1 MKKTEPNGG
10 TGARARLGKKRLGRI
25 TFPTSLSAVDMA
37 ILGALLTIA
46 SNQAAA
52 QDSTVK
58 PVRVVPT
65 SPEAVDG
72 EAALKALTEGG
83 SAEVLALSAL
93 AGQMLREMQKH
104 LGTLRFSSVE
114 GKSAGDIDW
123 GADPTVG
130 DWKFSTNLPN
140 FARSIMSEDGDGNN
154 YSDIPEFKGLGLEK
168 NEGGL
173 NDPEAY
179 RVAKADGGAHQTV
192 TDSPDEQRLKAL
204 DDASRDVLE
213 IVRELFKSEVQDVM
227 ARVDP
232 DSLDGT
238 ELAEIDYKEVTAEDV
253 EGLDFLPII
262 AGGGGGGGVSVAAA
276 GGGGGMGGFAIDGYV
291 SGATVFWD
299 INGNFILEAELGEVS
314 TTTGAD
320 GSYFLSGVTAGVGQ
334 IVVLGD
340 GIDTN
345 TGGSVGMMA
354 ASTSVADEGAA
365 MITPLTLMLSQGL
378 SQDSLKQALGL
389 EAGEGIDL
397 RSFDP
402 MATLTAAAGG
412 EADAGRILLQAQ
424 QLFAA
429 INSISNLAAGTSG
442 DQANGI
448 QETVAAIAQAGV
460 ENFIGVAGG
469 DAATITSV
477 ITNVAAATGVT
488 IDAELAASAAS
499 AIKGVNTVI
508 GEYVGN
514 PAQALSTDARAAALV
529 SQNELVS
536 QFKAIA
542 ALPDPVAAKAAVLS
556 KLSGYAD
563 AEAIKTNFVALY
575 RDAIQAQDQAGK
587 GVVAGVDD
595 FTLTVGQ
602 AQTLDLSRL
611 LANDR
616 NLGDGTLKVVAI
628 EPVRLDWSA
637 AIEFARQEEIDEETE
652 EVLDRWFEVDLAG
665 ITGQVA
671 AGALV
676 KLVVNGMQLQVQV
689 EASDLSADPAEL
701 LLNLANKFAAAAPGV
716 MKWLDLSIDEA
727 SGYLKL
733 KGVEGRELETVSL
746 MAARPSSAVSASL
759 VEDGKMLL
767 TLGEEL
773 AGLQTN
779 LKYVVS
785 NGDGQGVG
793 IVRIT
798 ATPQLQTLVLKDDAP
813 SAVDEDG
820 SVVIGDRVGLDGT
833 LSPGVSQAVAIT
845 LTSAAAPFGE
855 DAFGKGD
862 PTGLLLRVAGQDPIE
877 LKLGRA
883 EAITV
888 PDGMTLTETLAQT
901 RVDLPE
907 NYKGAFTFS
916 YRLLSSKGSY
926 VTSQTTDADGV
937 TAVGVAEGD
946 TPTVEFGLGSSES
959 FAPIESDTIIPLV
972 AEPTAEQI
980 FKLRL
985 SGGDVSESRW
995 IEITNLPDGLDKVYV
1010 TFAGK
1015 DAVDVTSQISL
1026 GSLRI
1031 NEPADAVGEA
1041 FEVRIEASDALVDS
1055 SFGLTETPIRVQ
1067 AFNQEVAAGV
1077 TASSQPVEFNFDIGG
1092 AYGLIVLAQ
1101 PLTESL
1107 EDTIATLGGLDV
1119 ASVLDGATVE
1129 ATFVVD
1135 SSFVIS
1141 GPGGDLT
1148 PTSTSEGLST
1158 YVLISSADQSDAA
1171 GPLGFLDGLQLNPPN
1186 NFKTIDGERVA
1197 VAVQVRAR
1205 DPEGGELSLI
1215 EKTLEFTFEPQADA
1229 VTYNLNGA
1237 SVDPGLEDS
1246 GLLLRELFFDA
1257 GIEDAPLAVRGDEAE
1272 NLYYVVRGLPAGTRL
1287 ISAPDEAS
1295 LQDPLFI
1302 QTANAI
1308 GRISGDDLILTPTE
1322 AYYAAL
1328 VMGPNQSLDASQ
1340 ITLFAYSQEPGTA
1353 SVSEYAPAL
1362 GNDVSVQIDA
1372 VADTPVLSLDGQVR
1386 GLVETTG
1393 LAAELVD
1400 KTTISIPASAFLQ
1413 DTDGSES
1420 LWLRVRAVDEGGQAV
1435 AIDGFAFSG
1444 LGAEDGYRD
1453 DAGGAYYLNAAV
1465 VNDLVVTRPELAS
1478 AFKGEFW
1485 VEAIAIEGLSAQTAQ
1500 AAAAFVSANPDSN
1513 LWAASDLNLTGKLA
1527 VEFLRPAKPPVV
1539 TLGDLTYA
1547 EATNKHTLDFNLSVN
1562 PQEGDLVTVLM
1573 TGVPYTA
1580 TSPAKFYALGAD
1592 GAVIKAIGAPA
1603 EVDGV
1608 WVFDYASELASATSI
1623 QMQLPPNYAP
1633 SLGAVFDVTAFA
1645 VDSLGLTNAKS
1656 DLKLSGDISLVDG
1669 FPSGGIPGTAL
1680 DPVII
1685 DTAGDGLALQAGPV
1699 HFDLNADGAPDSLV
1713 WTTANSDDAFL
1724 VIDTDGRLEDALDP
1738 TVEDVKFDGRYLVT
1752 EFLDRDD
1759 NPATGALDDLR
1770 AIAELSGDPT
1780 ILDQGDLEAYA
1791 ASADPA
1797 YDFGAGAR
1805 LWFDRDA
1812 DGVVDVGEMEAI
1824 ENFSLDLRHLTDNVT
1839 RDATGASLA
1848 GGITAGGVS
1857 GSSTSGSLDS
1867 AVLHDVFLPVE
1878 LPDSFTTHA
1887 SIGGVTL
1894 SDVDVVAPEDR
1905 KYFEDNLAGFD
1916 LSTVLSAGISLDEQ
1930 TQAVASSPWVDEFS
1944 QVAWD
1949 AILSGANVLLTV
1961 AAKQSGISFNLSQG
1975 ARLEGQPKDTWL
1987 MLWDPKDPASLEDLK
2002 LFTRDDFSG
2011 ALDLEFRATVVYTEN
2026 LAPASFTVSRDV
2038 SLDITPVS
2046 DRPLFR
2052 AGAALHAVDGE
2063 DNVAASATTGLQES
2077 VEARKFA
2084 LKGITLEASDVGES
2098 TTLTV
2103 NPVSGVGLAEFSA
2116 AKGFKLFAKGEE
2128 VTPQANGS
2136 YVLSGPLTAGD
2147 VWVEVPG
2154 YASGRFGLSLQASSV
2169 DGAADASLVNS
2180 SITFNVAPVAQAPIV
2195 EVALTAGATE
2205 TARGTPLS
2213 VTAQLQDKDGS
2224 EEISSVR
2231 VRLTLDHAP
2240 QTGTGAPTLVTS
2252 GGESVVLVKVG
2263 STGLQYEALLAKS
2276 QFSSIA
2282 ADGTVTLTGTITTP
2296 QYYDGAFTVTASA
2309 TSIERADISKRA
2321 TSAGV
2326 SDQGEVTAVA
2336 QDLDQ
2341 FDVRGTSVV
2350 AGERITLDRLVSAL
2364 STKDTDESV
2373 QLDLSSYATITG
2385 RAAPLLSLYHYQ
2397 NGIWEKV
2404 GEDQTSYRISPI
2416 SYQGLATYAI
2426 ATGDQEPNFGLS
2438 LTAATIDGGSRIVA
2452 TAASTQTESVN
2463 IASTPLYL
2471 PEVASS
2477 TGGTFNPSAITMQE
2491 GGTGFLDLGVLVGN
2505 RLNPSS
2511 AEVTIT
2517 GLEGFNLTA
2526 ISTGQ
2531 QLTGVGGTFTFSAG
2545 LLSKGLQLSTTAPDF
2560 IGSISYSVSAR
2571 TNYLVNGQ
2579 ASSKESAVTTGQFD
2593 VTPVTDGVTFVAPQ
2607 AGVEDVTTWSLTDI
2621 VRLQD
2626 ARETVESVTILAN
2639 DSVEYSL
2646 DGVNFVPLNGTQAF
2660 STEEWPNV
2668 TLRTAENFSGSAQI
2682 SLGVVSQDLGDGVNP
2697 ANVGE
2702 RVTQVFSTTLAV
2714 TGVSDDP
2721 TLLSASEDLLQ
2732 IFTDSGRTDLLT
2744 EAVEVDPASEQGAR
2758 FYLSLGSFAASDA
2771 SESASLVL
2779 AGRAIVEGAALH
2791 VPAVSSFATVYEAVE
2806 STTQPGR
2813 YEITIPGDGAS
2824 FASLDGTLVL
2834 PNNPS
2839 LIGRGDITA
2848 YAATTDGTAGTNY
2861 SAFDK
2866 DAIEIQSSGLPE
2878 APIIAPGFGT
2888 EMAAQIVEL
2897 LESQSA
2903 GGNAELIGPIDRLIR
2918 APAMSQGQVLEIF
2931 KLHDSPAML
2940 TFVDGSGDPIGE
2952 LFEVNRTDGAA
2963 GVLEGIRLTYDEV
2976 QGAYV
2981 KLTNIEGSW
2990 GWDDLSARVGAV
3002 DGYVDGLESSGV
3014 RYVYSHLAT
3023 GAFDNNRLTNDND
3036 RFLSNIDGF
3045 GHPANDGNFYAQGG
3059 DDYIYLHPAGEIT
3072 GIDLIDGGAGR
3083 DILELEGA
3091 KIVSDGFEA
3100 ALVDLNQGTLTIV
3113 NNPDGQGSISTTI
3126 ALNDIEVVLGT
3137 TGDDFL
3143 VGVGESTEIQ
3153 VLRGMAG
3160 DDYIVGGE
3168 GADVLEGG
3176 GGTDFIIGGGGADTF
3191 LISSGSAIDVIDDLS
3206 LEQGDRVVFRDP
3218 SFDVATLQVVRL
3230 SDLSG
3235 VDGVDLDQLI
3245 TMSTSDQ
3252 DWVLRSP
3259 TNSSFAVLLNGTA
3272 ALSIADI
3279 RGAVVTSAG
3288 LGIDYDSSDP
3298 QTNELVPSIREGDHS
3313 ADQYSFFGS
3322 REIEVPIL
3330 DLARATEGL
3339 GESPGGV
3346 LDAFF
3351 GESNNFDEIT
3361 TALGVI
3367 ADAKFERVYEVQSQ
3381 EMRLV
3386 SSSIDGDNFVGF
3398 SGTAGDDIL
3407 IADGFDSV
3415 LMGGSGGSDRLIGD
3429 SGDDILI
3436 AAVQSARGEDD
3447 VLSMQGGGGADLF
3460 VFANIA
3466 PDEVT
3471 DSLNAIYKV
3480 RIEDFNRDEGD
3491 RVVLSGFGDDAQVGN
3506 IAQIGE
3512 VTTTEDGRF
3521 EQEVTIFSDLGSP
3534 DDTGLSVVFDISFM
3548 RQFDSE
3554 FQLRLADFDAL

>member
-10 TGARARLGKKRLGRI
+10 TGAKARLGKKRLGRI

-204 DDASRDVLE
+204 DDASREVLE

-253 EGLDFLPII
+253 EGFGFVPII
-262 AGGGGGGGVSVAAA
+262 AGGGGGGVSLAA
-276 GGGGGMGGFAIDGYV
+276 GGGMGGFAIDGYV

-378 SQDSLKQALGL
+378 SQDSLKIALGL
-389 EAGEGIDL
+389 EAGEDIDL

-412 EADAGRILLQAQ
+412 EADAGRVLLQAQ

-460 ENFIGVAGG
+460 ENFIGEAGG

-508 GEYVGN
+508 GEYVRD

-542 ALPDPVAAKAAVLS
+542 ALPDPVAAKASVLS

-575 RDAIQAQDQAGK
+575 KDAIQAQDQAGK

-628 EPVRLDWSA
+628 EPVGLDWST
-637 AIEFARQEEIDEETE
+637 AIEFTRQEEIDEETE
-652 EVLDRWFEVDLAG
+652 EVLDSWFEVDLSG
-665 ITGQVA
+665 ITGEVA

-689 EASDLSADPAEL
+689 EASDLSADPTQL
-701 LLNLANKFAAAAPGV
+701 LSNLANKFAASAPGV
-716 MKWLDLSIDEA
+716 MKWLDLSVDETTGA
-727 SGYLKL
+727 IQL

-746 MAARPSSAVSASL
+746 LAAKPSGAVSVSMGD
-759 VEDGKMLL
+759 DGKMVV

-798 ATPQLQTLVLKDDAP
+798 ATPQLQELVLKDDAP
-813 SAVDEDG
+813 SEVDEDG
-820 SVVIGDRVGLDGT
+820 SVVIGDRVELEGT

-845 LTSAAAPFGE
+845 LASAAAPFGE
-855 DAFGKGD
+855 AAFEKGD
-862 PTGLLLRVAGQDPIE
+862 LTGLLLRVAGQDPIE

-901 RVDLPE
+901 QVDLPE
-907 NYKGAFTFS
+907 NYKGDFTFS

-926 VTSQTTDADGV
+926 VTSQTTDADDV

-946 TPTVEFGLGSSES
+946 TPTVEFGLGSSDS

-972 AEPTAEQI
+972 AEPTVDQV

-995 IEITNLPDGLDKVYV
+995 VEITNLPDGLDKVYV

-1015 DAVDVTSQISL
+1015 AAVDVTSQISL

-1107 EDTIATLGGLDV
+1107 EDTVATLGGLDV

-1129 ATFVVD
+1129 ATLVVD
-1135 SSFVIS
+1135 SRFVIS

-1148 PTSTSEGLST
+1148 PASTSEGLST
-1158 YVLISSADQSDAA
+1158 YLLNSSADQSDAA
-1171 GPLGFLDGLQLNPPN
+1171 GPLGFLDGLKLNPPT

-1205 DPEGGELSLI
+1205 DPEGGELSLV

-1229 VTYNLNGA
+1229 VTYDLNGA

-1400 KTTISIPASAFLQ
+1400 KTKISIPASAFLQ

-1444 LGAEDGYRD
+1444 LSAEDGYRD

-1465 VNDLVVTRPELAS
+1465 VNDLVVTRPELAA

-1485 VEAIAIEGLSAQTAQ
+1485 VEAIAIEGLSAQTAE
-1500 AAAAFVSANPDSN
+1500 AAAAFVAANPNSN
-1513 LWAASDLNLTGKLA
+1513 LWAASDLEQTGKLA
-1527 VEFLRPAKPPVV
+1527 VEFLRPAKPPAV
-1539 TLGDLTYA
+1539 TLGDLSYSESVA
-1547 EATNKHTLDFNLSVN
+1547 GDGVRHTLDFALSVS

-1580 TSPAKFYALGAD
+1580 TGPAKFYALDAD

-1608 WVFDYASELASATSI
+1608 WVFDYSSELASAASI

-1656 DLKLSGDISLVDG
+1656 ELKLSGDISLVDG

-1685 DTAGDGLALQAGPV
+1685 DTAGDGLSLQAGPV
-1699 HFDLNADGAPDSLV
+1699 SFDLNADGAPDSLV
-1713 WTTANSDDAFL
+1713 WTTADSDDAFL
-1724 VIDTDGRLEDALDP
+1724 VIDTDGRLDDAIDP
-1738 TVEDVKFDGRYLVT
+1738 TVEDVTFDGRYLVT
-1752 EFLDRDD
+1752 EFLDRED

-1770 AIAELSGDPT
+1770 AIAELSGAPT

-1824 ENFSLDLRHLTDNVT
+1824 ENFSLDLGHLTDNIT

-1857 GSSTSGSLDS
+1857 GDSASGSLDS

-1878 LPDSFTTHA
+1878 LPASFTTNA

-1894 SDVDVVAPEDR
+1894 SDVDVVAPEER

-1916 LSTVLSAGISLDEQ
+1916 LSTVLSDGISLDEQ
-1930 TQAVASSPWVDEFS
+1930 AQAVASSPWVDEFS

-1949 AILSGANVLLTV
+1949 AILNGANVLLTV

-1975 ARLEGQPKDTWL
+1975 ARLEGQPRDTWL

-2026 LAPASFTVSRDV
+2026 LAPASFTVARDV
-2038 SLDITPVS
+2038 SLDITAVS

-2052 AGAALHAVDGE
+2052 AGAALHAVDGQ
-2063 DNVAASATTGLQES
+2063 DNVSASATTGLQES

-2103 NPVSGVGLAEFSA
+2103 TPVSGVGLAEFSA

-2128 VTPQANGS
+2128 VTAEANGS
-2136 YVLSGPLTAGD
+2136 YVLSGPLSAGD

-2169 DGAADASLVNS
+2169 DGPADASLVNS

-2195 EVALTAGATE
+2195 EVALTPGATE
-2205 TARGTPLS
+2205 AARGTPLS
-2213 VTAQLQDKDGS
+2213 VTAELQDQDGS

-2231 VRLTLDHAP
+2231 VRLTLDHEP
-2240 QTGTGAPTLVTS
+2240 QSGAGAPTLVTS

-2276 QFSSIA
+2276 QFSSIG
-2282 ADGTVTLTGTITTP
+2282 ADGTVTLTGVITTP
-2296 QYYDGAFTVTASA
+2296 QYYDGSFTVTASA

-2321 TSAGV
+2321 TSTGV
-2326 SDQGEVTAVA
+2326 SDQGEVAAVA

-2341 FDVRGTSVV
+2341 FDVRGASVV
-2350 AGERITLDRLVSAL
+2350 AGERITLDRLVSSL
-2364 STKDTDESV
+2364 SVRDADESV
-2373 QLDLSSYATITG
+2373 QLDLSSYATISG

-2397 NGIWEKV
+2397 DGIWEKV

-2438 LTAATIDGGSRIVA
+2438 LTASTIDGGSRAVA

-2463 IASTPLYL
+2463 IASTPLYP
-2471 PEVASS
+2471 PEVVTSA
-2477 TGGTFNPSAITMQE
+2477 GGTFNPNAITMQE
-2491 GGTGFLDLGVLVGN
+2491 GEAGFLDLGVLVGN

-2531 QLTGVGGTFTFSAG
+2531 QIAGVDGTFTFSAG

-2560 IGSISYSVSAR
+2560 IGSISYTVAATTDYS
-2571 TNYLVNGQ
+2571 VNGQ
-2579 ASSKESAVTTGQFD
+2579 ASTKESAVTAGQFD
-2593 VTPVTDGVTFVAPQ
+2593 VIPVTDGVTFVAPQ

-2626 ARETVESVTILAN
+2626 ARETVESVTILASDN
-2639 DSVEYSL
+2639 VEYSL
-2646 DGVNFVPLNGTQAF
+2646 DGASFAPLNGTQAF
-2660 STEEWPNV
+2660 SAEEWQNV

-2682 SLGVVSQDLGDGVNP
+2682 SLSVVSQDLGDGVTP

-2714 TGVSDDP
+2714 AGVSDDP

-2732 IFTDSGRTDLLT
+2732 IYTDSGRTDLLT
-2744 EAVEVDPASEQGAR
+2744 EAVEVDPASEQGAS

-2779 AGRAIVEGAALH
+2779 AGRAIVKGAALH

-2824 FASLDGTLVL
+2824 FAGMDGTLVL

-2878 APIIAPGFGT
+2878 APIVAPGFGT
-2888 EMAAQIVEL
+2888 VAAAQISEL
-2897 LESQSA
+2897 LHAQST
-2903 GGNAELIGPIDRLIR
+2903 GGSGEFVTSIDWLVR
-2918 APAMSQGQVLEIF
+2918 APAMSPGQVLEIF
-2931 KLHDSPAML
+2931 GWHDSAAVAG
-2940 TFVDGSGDPIGE
+2940 FVDASGESIGE
-2952 LFEVNRTDGAA
+2952 YFEVTRTDGAA
-2963 GVLEGIRLTYDEV
+2963 GTLQGVRFTYDEV
-2976 QGAYV
+2976 QGGYV
-2981 KLTNIEGSW
+2981 KLTNLDSSW
-2990 GWDDLSARVGAV
+2990 GWDNLSARVGAV

-3014 RYVYSHLAT
+3014 RYVYSHLAS
-3023 GAFDNNRLTNDND
+3023 GSFDNNPVLIGTD
-3036 RFLSNIDGF
+3036 RFLSNIDSF
-3045 GHPANDGNFYAQGG
+3045 GRPKEGESLFGQDG
-3059 DDYIYLHPAGEIT
+3059 DDYIYFAPDRDIT
-3072 GIDLIDGGAGR
+3072 EMGLIDGGDGR

-3113 NNPDGQGSISTTI
+3113 NNPGGQGSISTTI

-3143 VGVGESTEIQ
+3143 VGVGESTESQ

-3176 GGTDFIIGGGGADTF
+3176 AGTDFIIGGGGADTF
-3191 LISSGSAIDVIDDLS
+3191 LISSGSAIDVIDDLN
-3206 LEQGDRVVFRDP
+3206 LEQGDRVVFKDP

-3235 VDGVDLDQLI
+3235 VDGVDLDQLT

-3272 ALSIADI
+3272 ALTIADI
-3279 RGAVVTSAG
+3279 RSAVVTSAG
-3288 LGIDYDSSDP
+3288 LGVDYDSSDP

-3330 DLARATEGL
+3330 DLARASEGL
-3339 GESPGGV
+3339 GDSPGGV

-3361 TALGVI
+3361 NALGVI

-3415 LMGGSGGSDRLIGD
+3415 LIGGAGGSDRLIGD

-3512 VTTTEDGRF
+3512 VTATEDGRF
-3521 EQEVTIFSDLGSP
+3521 EQEVTIFSDLASP